1 MSVLREVLEDD
12 LPVFFEHQR
21 DPESVEMA
29 AFPPRE
35 REAFFEHWHRI
46 MGDDSLV
53 AKTIVSDDEV
63 AGNIGSWEHD
73 GKRLVGYWL
82 GREFWGRGLATRALT
97 EFVEELTVRPLYA
110 EVAATNVGS
119 IRVLEKCG
127 FTVVGTTIEEDETFG
142 KVELLVMKLVG

>member
-1 MSVLREVLEDD
+1 MAGVLRDVIEDD
-12 LPVFFEHQR
+12 LPILFEHQR

-35 REAFFEHWHRI
+35 REQFFEHWHRI
-46 MGDDSLV
+46 MGDDALV
-53 AKTIVSDDEV
+53 VKTIVSDGEV
-63 AGNIGSWEHD
+63 AGNIGSWESE

-110 EVAATNVGS
+110 QVATTNVGS
-119 IRVLEKCG
+119 VRVLEKCG
-127 FTVVGTTIEEDETFG
+127 FTHVDTTTEQTEEFG
-142 KVELLVMKLVG
+142 ELELLVMKLG